1 MLTVTCYRWRDD
13 AHTREAGKLIMDAY
27 GRMGAGPGEIAH
39 YINAD
44 GTGGV
49 VIADADDAGA
59 SYRNALEF
67 AEFLD
72 LERTET
78 HIVLKIED
86 AIPMVTDRLS
96 G

>member
-27 GRMGAGPGEIAH
+27 GRVGPGAGEIAH

-44 GTGGV
+44 GSGGV
-49 VIADADDAGA
+49 IVAESDDAA
-59 SYRNALEF
+59 STYRNALEF

-72 LERTET
+72 LDRTET
-78 HIVLKIED
+78 HIVLTIED
-86 AIPMVTDRLS
+86 ALPFVTERIS

>member
-13 AHTREAGKLIMDAY
+13 AHSREAGKLIMDAY
-27 GRMGAGPGEIAH
+27 GRLGPGEGEVAH

-49 VIADADDAGA
+49 VVADSDDASRA
-59 SYRNALEF
+59 YRNALEF
-67 AEFLD
+67 AEFMDLD
-72 LERTET
+72 ATTT
-78 HIVLKIED
+78 HIVLPIAD
-86 AIPMVTDRLS
+86 ALPLVVDRLS

>member
-13 AHTREAGKLIMDAY
+13 AHTRDAGKLIMDAY
-27 GRMGAGPGEIAH
+27 GRLGPGEGEIAH

-49 VIADADDAGA
+49 VITETDDASRA
-59 SYRNALEF
+59 YRNALEF
-67 AEFLD
+67 AEFMDLD
-72 LERTET
+72 RTET

-86 AIPMVTDRLS
+86 ALPLVSDRLS

>member
-27 GRMGAGPGEIAH
+27 GRTGPGAGEIAH

-44 GTGGV
+44 GSGGV
-49 VIADADDAGA
+49 IVADADDGGA

-72 LERTET
+72 LDRTET

-86 AIPMVTDRLS
+86 ALPHVTARLS

>member
-13 AHTREAGKLIMDAY
+13 AHSREAGKLIMDAY
-27 GRMGAGPGEIAH
+27 GRVGPGDGEIAH

-49 VIADADDAGA
+49 VIADSNDPAQA
-59 SYRNALEF
+59 YRTSLEF
-67 AEFLD
+67 SEFMDLD
-72 LERTET
+72 ATTT
-78 HIVLKIED
+78 HIVLPIED
-86 AIPMVTDRLS
+86 ALPLVADRLS